1 MTCRL
6 IFFKQWLK
14 KKEIYVFFFNLSK
27 TLRKEPKHFDKSI
40 NGLKKIKKKN
50 HTKIQDQPRNKKS
63 S

>member
-27 TLRKEPKHFDKSI
+27 TLRKEPKHFDK
-40 NGLKKIKKKN
+40 NDLKKIKKKN